1 MGTKSKKEE
10 RQQADSSGSGQK
22 AGSQPGDRDWNKG
35 GKSASSGG
43 RTKAEASRAAA
54 SPAGKG
60 ENDKG
65 ND

>member
-22 AGSQPGDRDWNKG
+22 AGSQPGDGDWNKG

-43 RTKAEASRAAA
+43 RTKGGGQPGGGQSGGQG
-54 SPAGKG
+54 GK
-60 ENDKG
+60 
-65 ND
+65 